1 MATADEYAQWIV
13 DNQDKANTPEFRTV
27 AAAYKDASAREK
39 VPATQPSEDDLSA
52 ARKQVFEELP
62 WYKQLAVGAGK
73 SAVDLGR
80 GVGQL
85 VGAIPQSEI
94 DESQRIDD
102 AISGWG
108 TAGQVLGTVG
118 QLSVPFGAGA
128 GVARLAGA
136 GTKLGRAGQ
145 AVADVV
151 TKSPMTLTGAA
162 EQAALGGSL
171 AAVQPV
177 TSNESRGLNIAAGAA
192 GGAALPLSGTGYKVV
207 RRALEP
213 VTSPQIAAAR
223 KLVEDAGGEQALAD
237 AIARAKSA
245 GMSMAGAPYTLGQ
258 AGKSAGLSAT
268 ERARAAVNPENFQ
281 PIYQAQTEA
290 RIGALRDIAQ
300 DPEALLAAKE
310 ARDEAAK
317 AVYDPAFASDVQRQ
331 ASELAAANAAKM
343 KATGGIGY
351 PGNAPVKLDPRL
363 AALAGN
369 PVIDAA
375 RRDAQTLAKTFGK
388 DIGDPMQS
396 LEGLHYIK
404 LAIDSQLNKPV
415 ANTSLG
421 SYSDAAL
428 KSTKARLMDA
438 IVGTENAP
446 GVSPMY
452 GMAAKQYAE
461 MSRPINQMQVG
472 QSLMDTLVGEATKY
486 GANPKQQAEAYFR
499 ALKNAPAMIKRET
512 GMSMP
517 LERIMTPEQMATL
530 RKIGEDLA
538 RKVDAENL
546 GRGVGSDTAQKLKR
560 GTMASNVMAEAAK
573 GRLGRVGEF
582 ASNLANFRVGGE
594 LDKMLQ
600 NPETAQQGYNALADL
615 IARRAIE
622 NPTGNALRTIGIQG
636 ATQSMIGQQ

>member
-1 MATADEYAQWIV
+1 MAFDLASAQPV
-13 DNQDKANTPEFRTV
+13 TPEKKGGFDLSTSSPIATQDDRSAI
-27 AAAYKDASAREK
+27 AAAQKKLFD
-39 VPATQPSEDDLSA
+39 
-52 ARKQVFEELP
+52 ELP
-62 WYKQLAVGAGK
+62 WYEQLAIGAGK
-73 SAVDLGR
+73 SAIDLGR

-85 VGAIPQSEI
+85 AGVVTQSEI
-94 DESQRIDD
+94 DEAKARDE

-108 TAGQVLGTVG
+108 TAGEVLGTVG
-118 QLSVPFGAGA
+118 QLAIPFGAGA
-128 GVARLAGA
+128 GLARLAGA
-136 GTKLGRAGQ
+136 GSKLGRAGK

-151 TKSPMTLTGAA
+151 TKSPMSLKGAA
-162 EQAALGGSL
+162 QQAALGGTL
-171 AAVQPV
+171 GALQPV
-177 TSNESRGLNIAAGAA
+177 ASDESRTFNVLA
-192 GGAALPLSGTGYKVV
+192 GGAGGAVVPLAGAGYKTL
-207 RRALEP
+207 RSALEP

-223 KLVEDAGGEQALAD
+223 KLVEDAGGESALAD

-317 AVYDPAFASDVQRQ
+317 AVYDPAFASDAQRQ

-343 KATGGIGY
+343 QVTAGIGY
-351 PGNAPVKLDPRL
+351 AGNAPVKLDPRL

-461 MSRPINQMQVG
+461 MSKPINQMQVG

-517 LERIMTPEQMATL
+517 IERVMTPEQMETL

-560 GTMASNVMAEAAK
+560 GAIASNVMAEAAK

-600 NPETAQQGYNALADL
+600 NPETAQQGYNALAEL

-622 NPTGNALRTIGIQG
+622 NPQLNALRTIGMQG
-636 ATQSMIGQQ
+636 STQSMIGQQ